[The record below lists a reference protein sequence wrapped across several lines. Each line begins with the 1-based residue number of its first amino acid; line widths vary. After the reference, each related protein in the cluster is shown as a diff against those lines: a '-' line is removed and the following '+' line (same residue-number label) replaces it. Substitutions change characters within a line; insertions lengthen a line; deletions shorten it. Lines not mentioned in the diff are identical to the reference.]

1 MSGLLWKL
9 AIAGTAVALVKAYR
23 RRGTQ
28 QQRPAVFSQDRAFRA
43 EPDDGAFTPPHGD
56 VVSATDASRD
66 ETDAPR
72 SENVAGLRTGPAM
85 T

>member
-9 AIAGTAVALVKAYR
+9 AVAGTAVAAVSAYR
-23 RRGTQ
+23 RRATQ
-28 QQRPAVFSQDRAFRA
+28 QQRTAVFSQDRAFRA

-56 VVSATDASRD
+56 VVSATDA
-66 ETDAPR
+66 PR
-72 SENVAGLRTGPAM
+72 GENVAGLRTGPAM

>member
-9 AIAGTAVALVKAYR
+9 AVAGTAVAVVRAYR
-23 RRGTQ
+23 RRAPQ
-28 QQRPAVFSQDRAFRA
+28 QQRTAVFSQDRAFRA

-56 VVSATDASRD
+56 VVSATDA
-66 ETDAPR
+66 PR
-72 SENVAGLRTGPAM
+72 GENVAGLRTGPAM